1 MARLDKIWS
10 FHVDVLHTDYIHDDI
25 VNDILRIV
33 LEIEHLTPVTTPL
46 DEPWSVLAASAHVCS
61 AMGLFK
67 QQYTLNDCI
76 PKPNKPWEDQFKKK
90 WVEKILEFHPE
101 FNEKIKSEY
110 LGDLLIL
117 VVQSI
122 QTTENFVKM
131 L

>member
-25 VNDILRIV
+25 VNGILRIV
-33 LEIEHLTPVTTPL
+33 LEIEQLTPVTTPL
-46 DEPWSVLAASAHVCS
+46 DEQWSVLAAATHVCS
-61 AMGLFK
+61 ALGLFK
-67 QQYTLNDCI
+67 QQYTLNECI
-76 PKPNKPWEDQFKKK
+76 PKSNKPWEDQFKKK
-90 WVEKILEFHPE
+90 WVMKLLEFHPE
-101 FNEKIKSEY
+101 FNKKIKSEY

-117 VVQSI
+117 VVQPI